1 MRTTLKIVLPLIVS
15 VAVVSLLFAAY
26 QVRTERRNLR
36 NDLSRRAEILG
47 ESLQETVEPLL
58 EHGPSK
64 NLQRIV
70 GRFGQREHLK
80 GVAIYDPAG
89 VAIAITPGL
98 APEFQKPPAAA
109 LKAAQ
114 WDAGYGEFLKADSA
128 VARGED
134 SSVPLHLFALPLHHD
149 GEPAGTLVVFHDTT
163 YIDTQVARTL
173 RDALLNAVIQTLLI
187 SLLAFV
193 LVRWTFTAPLALTAK
208 WLRTLRTGQTHAP
221 PMAPQGEIFDQLHQ
235 EVTHLAHDLNAARA
249 SAEEEARL
257 RDSNASMWTAERL
270 RVSLRNKL
278 QDKPLFVVANREPY
292 LNVYNE
298 KNGSVEIIVP
308 ASGVV
313 TAIEPV
319 LVACDGTW
327 IAHGSGSADREFS
340 DAHDH
345 QRVPPDHPSYT
356 LRRVWLSNE
365 EEKGYYQGFA
375 NEGLWPLC
383 HIAHTR
389 PVFRPEDWV
398 HYQRVNRRFADA
410 VLQEMEGT
418 ESPILLAQDYHFALL
433 PRMVKEAR
441 PDARVAI
448 FWHIPWPN
456 PEVFGICPWQRD
468 LVDGLL
474 GADLIGFHIQS
485 HCNNFLETVDRAV
498 EALTE
503 WDRFAVNRQGH
514 VTRVRPYPISVAFPE
529 NGHADAN
536 ETRNSGEE
544 RAALCSELGIDGSL
558 LGVGVDRVDYTKG
571 IIERFRGIEHFLDL
585 YPAYQHRF
593 TFVQIGAP
601 SRTDIERYKHFL
613 DEVSAEADRVN
624 VRFQAGRWK
633 PIVLLK
639 KHHSHEEIA
648 RYYRAASVCL
658 VTSLHDGMNLVAKEF
673 VAAREDQR
681 GVLVLSTFA
690 GAAHELPDALL
701 VNPYDVQQV
710 AEAIHRALE
719 MPEEEQAQRMVRMR
733 TNVREHNVYR
743 WAAHLLSDLTEI
755 RIDIPERVESPQ
767 LAAQS
772 GSSLFDVSE
781 SSHEERAPVEQ
792 EKAVE

>member
-47 ESLQETVEPLL
+47 DSLQETVEPLL
-58 EHGPSK
+58 DRGSSK

-70 GRFGQREHLK
+70 ARFGQREHLK
-80 GVAIYDPAG
+80 GVAVYDSGGA
-89 VAIAITPGL
+89 AIAITAGL
-98 APEFQKPPAAA
+98 PPEFQNPPAAA
-109 LKAAQ
+109 ARASQ
-114 WDAGYGEFLKADSA
+114 QDAGYGEFLKADSSA
-128 VARGED
+128 AGDEKL
-134 SSVPLHLFALPLHHD
+134 SGPMHIFALPLHRE
-149 GEPAGTLVVFHDTT
+149 GQTAGTLVLFHDAS
-163 YIDTQVARTL
+163 YIDTQVQHTL
-173 RDALLNAVIQTLLI
+173 RDAFLNAAIQTLLI
-187 SLLAFV
+187 SLLAFA

-208 WLRTLRTGQTHAP
+208 WLRTLRAGQTHAP
-221 PMAPQGEIFDQLHQ
+221 PMTPQGEIFDQLHQ

-257 RDSNASMWTAERL
+257 RDSNVSIWTAERL

-278 QDKPLFVVANREPY
+278 QEKPLFVVSNREPY
-292 LNVYNE
+292 LNVHNE
-298 KNGSVEIIVP
+298 KSNSIESIVP

-327 IAHGSGSADREFS
+327 IAHGSGSADREVS

-345 QRVPPDHPSYT
+345 QRVPPERPSYT

-433 PRMVKEAR
+433 PRMIKEAR

-456 PEVFGICPWQRD
+456 PEVFGICPWQRE

-474 GADLIGFHIQS
+474 GADLIGFHIQT
-485 HCNNFLETVDRAV
+485 HCNNFLETVDQAV
-498 EALTE
+498 EALTD
-503 WDRFAVNRQGH
+503 WDRFAVNRNGH
-514 VTRVRPYPISVAFPE
+514 LTRVRPYPISVAFPE
-529 NGHADAN
+529 SMPIRD
-536 ETRNSGEE
+536 ETLSAGAE
-544 RAALCSELGIDGSL
+544 RALICEELGIEASL
-558 LGVGVDRVDYTKG
+558 LAVGVDRVDYTKG
-571 IIERFRGIEHFLDL
+571 ILERFRAIERFLDM
-585 YPAYQHRF
+585 YPAYQRRF
-593 TFVQIGAP
+593 SLIQIGAP
-601 SRTDIERYKHFL
+601 SRTDIIRYKNFL
-613 DEVSAEADRVN
+613 DEVAAEAERIN
-624 VRFQAGRWK
+624 AKFQAGRWK
-633 PIVLLK
+633 PIVFLK
-639 KHHSHEEIA
+639 RHHSHEEIT
-648 RYYRAASVCL
+648 RYYQAASVCM

-673 VAAREDQR
+673 VASRADNR
-681 GVLVLSTFA
+681 GVLILSTFA
-690 GAAHELPDALL
+690 GAAHELTDALL
-701 VNPYDVQQV
+701 VNPYDVSQLS
-710 AEAIHRALE
+710 EAIHQALE
-719 MPEEEQAQRMVRMR
+719 MPEAEQAKRMEWMR
-733 TNVREHNVYR
+733 RAVREHNIYL
-743 WAAHLLSDLTEI
+743 WAANLLSDLTEI
-755 RIDIPERVESPQ
+755 RIEAPDRPEVRQ
-767 LAAQS
+767 TQ
-772 GSSLFDVSE
+772 
-781 SSHEERAPVEQ
+781 
-792 EKAVE
+792 